1 MDSLTSEMLKPLTV
15 AQLKKVRVLIDDAI
29 QQNDVD
35 LQQTEKERNNAL
47 REIGNHLHD
56 SVPVSNDEVSVDLY
70 AGNDYTGL
78 RWIYCLEDFCFIVIL
93 LCQVQKWHQFMS
105 YHIQIFCSISVGDSI
120 LLVLQSGRGQ
130 IMVYGGVPLWGLSVT
145 QILP

>member
-1 MDSLTSEMLKPLTV
+1 MLKPLTV

-70 AGNDYTGL
+70 AGNDYAGL
-78 RWIYCLEDFCFIVIL
+78 RWIYYLEDSSCFVVIL
-93 LCQVQKWHQFMS
+93 LCQVQNLHRFVS
-105 YHIQIFCSISVGDSI
+105 YHLQILFSISVGDSI

-130 IMVYGGVPLWGLSVT
+130 SVVYGGVPLWGLSVT
-145 QILP
+145 QIVP